1 MKVTGV
7 RQSKYCTSYEK
18 GLPKG
23 QNLEKEYLHEI
34 QFGICRKKAL
44 IAWASLAESLPS
56 AFSLTGDS
64 GRDGSGL
71 S

>member
-23 QNLEKEYLHEI
+23 QKIL
-34 QFGICRKKAL
+34 FGICRKKAL
-44 IAWASLAESLPS
+44 IAWASLAESFPS
-56 AFSLTGDS
+56 VFPLTGDS